1 MVYTVKL
8 PRLGEGIF
16 EAQVVNLFAK
26 EGNQVNEDDILADMQ
41 TDKAAGELQSP
52 VDGTIQDIMVKEGQ
66 VIYQGDPLILIDD
79 GSNKPPDLKNNVG
92 KVYQG
97 PSKKST
103 VVKTEASRENKN
115 GQRMKKGNYK
125 RKSRPKIKAPSRLEP
140 DNNNQ
145 TNGSDE
151 SIKEKS
157 EYHSDF
163 RLTMFEQ
170 NKHNDSIIFAM
181 PKVRQYAKE
190 KGVDMKEIKDKKEPI
205 KQSQVD
211 ELIQKH
217 QIEEVPSQYQIID
230 QNDPE
235 IVSSNPDEEDWVEV
249 NYIRKFN
256 ESSYEMQHKLVPPFT
271 LFETIDAFPLLDF
284 VDRVGAESYLPIIMK
299 ALVVT
304 AKKYPRLNGSIE
316 NRTANYIYKNYYNI
330 GFDVNTAQGM
340 FTPVVQQADKMSI
353 EALDE
358 KIISLRKDILNRK
371 FEWENLSEGTMTI
384 TDNSDLE
391 VEVGYFTPIIHYPQ
405 VTCLGLGSIQ
415 EKPVVYEG
423 EVVPQT
429 SLPISLTVDY
439 RMVDRSDAAKAL
451 AYFKELI
458 ENPNQL
464 IGKM

>member
-151 SIKEKS
+151 SCLLYTS
-157 EYHSDF
+157 
-163 RLTMFEQ
+163 
-170 NKHNDSIIFAM
+170 
-181 PKVRQYAKE
+181 
-190 KGVDMKEIKDKKEPI
+190 
-205 KQSQVD
+205 
-211 ELIQKH
+211 
-217 QIEEVPSQYQIID
+217 PS
-230 QNDPE
+230 
-235 IVSSNPDEEDWVEV
+235 
-249 NYIRKFN
+249 
-256 ESSYEMQHKLVPPFT
+256 
-271 LFETIDAFPLLDF
+271 
-284 VDRVGAESYLPIIMK
+284 
-299 ALVVT
+299 
-304 AKKYPRLNGSIE
+304 PR
-316 NRTANYIYKNYYNI
+316 
-330 GFDVNTAQGM
+330 D
-340 FTPVVQQADKMSI
+340 
-353 EALDE
+353 
-358 KIISLRKDILNRK
+358 
-371 FEWENLSEGTMTI
+371 
-384 TDNSDLE
+384 
-391 VEVGYFTPIIHYPQ
+391 
-405 VTCLGLGSIQ
+405 
-415 EKPVVYEG
+415 
-423 EVVPQT
+423 
-429 SLPISLTVDY
+429 
-439 RMVDRSDAAKAL
+439 
-451 AYFKELI
+451 
-458 ENPNQL
+458 
-464 IGKM
+464 